1 MIATFS
7 LAQPLP
13 LAVGLAILS
22 GAAVALHVRR
32 PPLSFAPQSEAGE
45 PALPAEPRAAPRPA
59 LAVLIGLATAV
70 LALLIGALQT
80 PVAHA
85 LLLICAIWL
94 AFTVARGFYAR
105 VADRVD
111 EQSARTLR
119 LCRGTAVAALLVL
132 AGRPGCTWNAVTW
145 ERPLLVALL
154 DQSRSMSVT
163 DIGASAQRAA
173 LAEKALR
180 AAAQRNNLLEERYE
194 IQFRGFGE
202 ALREV
207 SAWSFHPT
215 DAGTAIAAALRAAG
229 QSRSSVG
236 EPVAAVLLVGDGA
249 ETTAESEL
257 VRQAA
262 SEIAE
267 RRAALVCIG
276 VGPAAGRLPA
286 IELDP
291 LSLPARIGVRERVR
305 VPVTGSINA
314 PAAAALQI
322 STSWNGG
329 AATDERVALPRG
341 ATVLRHEVAVTPP
354 GEGLHR
360 LTIRASLPADA
371 GGAAAEQSALVE
383 VRDERVK
390 VLFVDG
396 QLRSE
401 TAFAARA
408 LRTDQAFEVTQR
420 ILARESREPLPV
432 WREYDVVVL
441 GDVPDKAL
449 DSAAL
454 ESLADA
460 VRSGGVGLLIAG
472 GQAVFGSSAVARSEL
487 AAVAPV
493 DLGKTQPIER
503 KLTPLTQT
511 QAGRVHAALS
521 APHDTT
527 TQPATTDSLPP
538 LPVAVQFGRPKA
550 LAQVLFATPDGD
562 DALVVHEAGRGR
574 SAAASWDATW
584 PWALASD
591 EGFARHR
598 LLWRGLAK
606 WLANRRPS
614 AWVLTDRPDYP
625 LPQLLGGSQAVAI
638 RAGVTGLPDSAP
650 DRVTTPKLRVRRI
663 GGSAPSSAPAQPG
676 VGIWSDVS
684 VARQGKEWHASLGVL
699 GWPAARPAEGAYE
712 LEFSATGGA
721 ADAPLVARAVFRVL
735 AVDVELRE
743 PTANLALL
751 RDCAARTVEHGGG
764 YFDLSDADGA
774 FRALT
779 KNDRRRKI
787 ERPERFDLAGRM
799 SWALLAI
806 ATAALC
812 GEWLIRKQRGLR

>member
-1 MIATFS
+1 VIATFS

-13 LAVGLAILS
+13 LAIGLAVLA

-32 PPLSFAPQSEAGE
+32 PILSFAPQPDAGE
-45 PALPAEPRAAPRPA
+45 PALPPEPPASPRPA
-59 LAVLIGLATAV
+59 LAVLVGLATAV
-70 LALLIGALQT
+70 FAVLIGAFQT

-85 LLLICAIWL
+85 LLLICAVWL
-94 AFTVARGFYAR
+94 AFSVGRSFYAR

-132 AGRPGCTWNAVTW
+132 AGRPGCTWNAVSW
-145 ERPLLVALL
+145 ERPLLVVLL

-163 DIGASAQRAA
+163 DLGSSATRAA

-180 AAAQRNNLLEERYE
+180 AAAQHNDLLEERFE

-207 SAWSFHPT
+207 SAWSLRPA
-215 DAGTAIAAALRAAG
+215 DAATAIGAALRAAG

-236 EPVAAVLLVGDGA
+236 EPVAAVLLVSDGA
-249 ETTAESEL
+249 ETAAESEL

-262 SEIAE
+262 AEIAQ
-267 RRAALVCIG
+267 RKAALVCIG
-276 VGPAAGRLPA
+276 VGPAAGRSPA

-291 LSLPARIGVRERVR
+291 LSLPSRIGVRERVR
-305 VPVTGSINA
+305 VPITGSINA
-314 PAAAALQI
+314 PSAASLQI
-322 STSWNGG
+322 GVSWDGGST
-329 AATDERVALPRG
+329 TDERVALPRG
-341 ATVLRHEVAVTPP
+341 TTVLRHEVAVTPP
-354 GEGLHR
+354 SEGLHR
-360 LTIRASLPADA
+360 LTIRATLPAEF

-408 LRTDQAFEVTQR
+408 LRTDPAFDVTQR
-420 ILARESREPLPV
+420 ILAKDSREPHPV
-432 WREYDVVVL
+432 WREYDVIVL

-449 DSAAL
+449 DAAAL

-460 VRSGGVGLLIAG
+460 VRAGGVGLLIAG
-472 GQAVFGSSAVARSEL
+472 GQAVFGSSAVAKSEL

-493 DLGKTQPIER
+493 DLGKTQPVER
-503 KLTPLTQT
+503 TLTTLTQT
-511 QAGRVHAALS
+511 EAGARHPALS
-521 APHDTT
+521 APRDTT
-527 TQPATTDSLPP
+527 TQPATIDSLPP
-538 LPVAVQFGRPKA
+538 LPVAVQLGRAKP
-550 LAQVLFATPDGD
+550 LAQVLFATAGGD
-562 DALVVHEAGRGR
+562 DVLVAHEAGRGR
-574 SAAASWDATW
+574 AAAASWDATW

-591 EGFARHR
+591 EGFVRHR

-614 AWVLTDRPDYP
+614 AWVLTDRADYP
-625 LPQLLGGSQAVAI
+625 LPQIVSGAQAVAI
-638 RAGVTGLPDSAP
+638 RAGITGVPDSAP
-650 DRVTTPKLRVRRI
+650 DRVITPKLRVRRI
-663 GGSAPSSAPAQPG
+663 DGAVSSAPAQPG
-676 VGIWSDVS
+676 AGIWSDLS
-684 VARQGKEWHASLGVL
+684 VARQGKEWHAGLGGL

-712 LEFSATGGA
+712 LEFSVTGSA

-735 AVDVELRE
+735 GVDVELRE

-751 RDCAARTVEHGGG
+751 RDCAARTAAHGGA

-779 KNDRRRKI
+779 QTDRRRKI
-787 ERPERFDLAGRM
+787 ERPERFDFAGRM
-799 SWALLAI
+799 SWALLVV